1 MAIIRDRAF
10 MPDPNEVSLELL
22 ASCVKEHQT
31 GIARMEKL
39 DEYYRG
45 KHEILKRPE
54 STTGLPNNKL
64 VANHAKYITDIAV
77 GYVLGNSVKYDGK
90 QIEPVTDLYKT
101 LDISSHDSEI
111 GKDLSIYGIGRELYY
126 FSSDEVPI
134 PKLTCIDPRKLFLV
148 VDDSVEYK
156 SLFGVH
162 YYPQTDID
170 GKADGFKVIVYTA
183 NNTIEYNTK
192 SLTNAGDYVQVS
204 VKPHYWDA
212 VPVVEFWNNE
222 EQMGDFEGVITLI
235 DAYNTLASDRVND
248 KEQLVD
254 AILKVKGMSLGDD
267 KAEASKTIQLL
278 KELKVLEM
286 PSQDADAEWL
296 IKQLNEQQVEVLRN
310 AIKSDIHEFSMVPDL
325 TDENFASNASGVAMK
340 YKLFGLEQLA
350 VTKERYF
357 KQGLRERLAM
367 FGRALHIKGQK
378 VDTADAK
385 ITMTRNLPANDL
397 EIAQLINLLID
408 RVSDE
413 TLISLL
419 SFVEDPAEEIKKVR
433 QQREEAMKLQQQA
446 FGMSMG
452 EQDDPDDED
461 VDDGAS
467 E

>member
-10 MPDPNEVSLELL
+10 MPDPNTVSIELL
-22 ASCVKEHQT
+22 SSCITEHQR
-31 GIARMEKL
+31 GIARLEKL
-39 DEYYRG
+39 DQYYRG
-45 KHEILKRPE
+45 EHEILKRPQ
-54 STTGLPNNKL
+54 SSTGLPNNKL

-90 QIEPVTDLYKT
+90 KIEPVTELYKT

-111 GKDLSIYGIGRELYY
+111 GKDLSIFGIGCELYY
-126 FSSDEVPI
+126 FSSDESPI
-134 PKLTCIDPRKLFLV
+134 PKVTCIDPRKLFLV

-162 YYPQTDID
+162 YYPRTKID
-170 GKADGFKVIVYTA
+170 GTADGWKVIVYTKKQV
-183 NNTIEYNTK
+183 IEYNSKTL
-192 SLTNAGDYVQVS
+192 SDTDYTFVS
-204 VKPHYWDA
+204 DKEHHWDA
-212 VPVVEFWNNE
+212 VPVTEFWNNE
-222 EQMGDFEGVITLI
+222 EQMGDFEGVLTLI

-254 AILKVKGMSLGDD
+254 AILKIKGMTLGDD

-286 PSQDADAEWL
+286 PGQDADAEWL
-296 IKQLNEQQVEVLRN
+296 IKQLNEQQVEVLRD

-325 TDENFASNASGVAMK
+325 TDENFAANASGVAMK

-367 FGRALHIKGQK
+367 FARALHLKGQQ
-378 VDTADAK
+378 VDPTDTK
-385 ITMTRNLPANDL
+385 ISMTRNLPANDM
-397 EIAQLINLLID
+397 ETAQLINLLID
-408 RVSDE
+408 RVSEE

-419 SFVEDPAEEIKKVR
+419 SFVEDPAEEIRKVR
-433 QQREEAMKLQQQA
+433 QQRKEALKLQQEA
-446 FGMSMG
+446 FGMPMG
-452 EQDDPDDED
+452 EGVDPDDED
-461 VDDGAS
+461 VDDGAA